1 MIRTILVVGAF
12 AQALLAQS
20 TIFLPGDWEKAGIGI
35 VSYDSSSAFQLLA
48 QSLADPALSQ
58 SGVDIGGVLPY
69 SFVLRNSLAHA
80 IVAYSAR
87 WLTTDANGHV
97 QTHDRVWAN
106 LETQSGGNVIAPN
119 SDRLVMPLPQLAPSS
134 SSTGMSTFLRAIDNI
149 RQTFAKQAVI
159 TVSLEAAIL
168 DNGLAL
174 GSDSANVIPQ
184 ITARMDAERE
194 VSAGVMA
201 AGQQG
206 QTAVITYLQNLA
218 DGPKGSLIAASRE
231 KTPDLAYAGFF
242 LSQRGDIA
250 RDYLVLA
257 RQNFAGLML
266 LAEAHVKKPR
276 FVMYR

>member
-1 MIRTILVVGAF
+1 
-12 AQALLAQS
+12 
-20 TIFLPGDWEKAGIGI
+20 
-35 VSYDSSSAFQLLA
+35 
-48 QSLADPALSQ
+48 
-58 SGVDIGGVLPY
+58 
-69 SFVLRNSLAHA
+69 
-80 IVAYSAR
+80 
-87 WLTTDANGHV
+87 
-97 QTHDRVWAN
+97 
-106 LETQSGGNVIAPN
+106 
-119 SDRLVMPLPQLAPSS
+119 MPLPQLAPSS